1 MKKINI
7 STYAISATTNK
18 GINKEWALCQYFGI
32 KRDHHDNVP
41 YNVGSDIET
50 CGMKISV
57 KSPKASL
64 MSGNYCIGCNSFEE
78 IWETYKANTHSDT
91 IAFVTH
97 ELDTYFM
104 NIEEFADFV
113 HAFGYLSRESQSNG
127 GNIKIAFLNESKRM
141 RAWFAERVA

>member
-7 STYAISATTNK
+7 SAFAINTTCNK

-32 KRDHHDNVP
+32 ERTIHDKTP
-41 YNVGSDIET
+41 YFKGSDIEAK
-50 CGMKISV
+50 GMKISV

-64 MSGNYCIGCNSFEE
+64 MSGNYCKDCNSFEE
-78 IWETYKANTHSDT
+78 IWETYKTNTHSDT

-97 ELDTYFM
+97 ELDAYFM
-104 NIEEFADFV
+104 TIEEFSDFV
-113 HAFGYLSRESQSNG
+113 HTFGYLSRESQSNG

-141 RAWFAERVA
+141 RAWFAERAA